1 MFGDPDFFEIDQL
14 KAMGM
19 WPASTMTSRGVIPY
33 VNRMRK
39 DKIKV
44 TVVGDFKGDT
54 IRDLLDNCPKIFRVY
69 AINNY
74 ADDEKSQNYK
84 KLFETNTKEYKD
96 KIRFKSDRE
105 SDLVCIDQS
114 ACTSDNLKLYYNLVK
129 SGGIY
134 CGNGHEY
141 VPVKEELSKFRRE
154 VKIGTPIQ
162 VSNRA
167 VWFWYKR

>member
-14 KAMGM
+14 KGMNM

-33 VNRMRK
+33 VKRMRT
-39 DKIKV
+39 DKVKV
-44 TVVGDFKGDT
+44 TVVGDFRGDT
-54 IRDLLDNCPKIFRVY
+54 VRDILDSCPNVFRVY
-69 AINNY
+69 VVNQY
-74 ADDEKSQNYK
+74 ADDEKSQAYK
-84 KLFETNTKEYKD
+84 SLFESNTKMYKD
-96 KIRFKSDRE
+96 KIRYKSDRE

-114 ACTSDNLKLYYNLVK
+114 ACTSDNLALYYKLVK
-129 SGGIY
+129 SGGIFS
-134 CGNGHEY
+134 GNGHEY
-141 VPVKEELSKFRRE
+141 VPVKDELNKFRRE